1 MIKIRSSVT
10 IHRPVA
16 DVYSYVAEPEK
27 HPHWQAGLVE
37 VSHTADRKL
46 TEVRKVM
53 GRRIEHTLDLVEEV
67 ENTRIHHR
75 GGGAGHTLERK
86 WHFEDIDGKSTL
98 VSLEVDNDTGGILGL
113 GKPAFERM
121 MKREIDNNLH
131 NLKDLLEAHEHLHS
145 AAAKL
150 PAHR

>member
-10 IHRPVA
+10 IHKPVA
-16 DVYSYVAEPEK
+16 EVYSYVAEPEK

-37 VSHTADRKL
+37 VTHSPTRQV

-53 GRRIEHTLDLVEEV
+53 GRRIEHTLDLVEDV
-67 ENTRIHHR
+67 PNARIHHR
-75 GGGAGHTLERK
+75 GAGAGHTIERK
-86 WHFEDIDGKSTL
+86 WHFEDVDGKSTL
-98 VSLEVDNDTGGILGL
+98 VTLELDNDTKGVLGL

-121 MKREIDNNLH
+121 MKREIDTNLH
-131 NLKDLLEAHEHLHS
+131 NLKDLLEAHDHLHE
-145 AAAKL
+145 AAQKL